1 MTEAELEREK
11 LREDSEARDIIHDVN
26 SLTNKDELQKTR
38 WVWEFLQNAKDTD
51 EGLGVDIIFQLDDDK
66 ITISHNGA
74 PFETKHLIAILHKK
88 STKSL
93 GGDDGTTGKYGTG
106 FVTTHILS
114 KKLSISGVH
123 QNTTGER
130 KFEIE
135 VDRTSASLEE
145 TEALKQM
152 KLSIKTTFDEINK
165 IGNLP
170 IEIFDNYSH
179 TFTYYLNDAAK
190 HYAEKGLDEL
200 EKNVIFTLLIN
211 KGDNDRKRIKSIT
224 IIRDGISSSYEI
236 EPKPSKIGG
245 LNYLSAGEKNGLL
258 YKETPSLI
266 LGIPVEEIGES
277 YALKSLENQAV
288 LFKEFPL
295 IGTENFNLPV
305 FIQHNNFRPTEP
317 RDGIV
322 TKKEDENTKEFTP
335 DSNRT
340 SLLEFKDE
348 YLLFLNTIV
357 NAKIQNLHLLA
368 LSGLPL
374 ELKNY
379 TGRDWYI
386 NDIQKPIR
394 DFLITQELVA
404 TVSGGLIKMGE
415 AKFPVLNLA
424 DDNSFYK
431 ILAGLM
437 PDVVPNNES
446 IGFWDKVVNQETS
459 NWPDIFSITL
469 EQLLGSLPGLINVD
483 EGIPYDSLKNV
494 YQYLQSIN
502 STLGE
507 TYPIYLNEKKE
518 FKVRDGVKLY
528 PPIDDEIKFVSEK
541 LGRNLDLEFL
551 NKGFGNDVPG
561 IAFFDLEQFY
571 KDLNN
576 DVISKI
582 PIEAAKEEQIS
593 AILHI
598 NTLFKTDRA
607 SKRETWLGMVKEL
620 LQDKLGEKKY
630 VTIDYE
636 NYYQPAELWTAKYI
650 CYLIQ
655 KETTIS
661 QFAQLYFD
669 ENLETAYNWLNRF
682 LTYINESREDIKGF
696 LTKYHIIPTQQNK
709 TLVQEK
715 DIEIQH
721 HGVFKAYTEDLFK
734 EDNSRYFDED
744 LKIIALEKC
753 NYNPKEYLIA
763 NKITVTDF
771 RTTDVNFVTK
781 HIDRLFEDDKIAGKV
796 GLTGE
801 LHDVFNTVNSWFD
814 KHSDAASYLKTF
826 AAKRNF
832 LYVISLGD
840 GFSKHIK
847 ALKDSGKSMED
858 ISKLAEI
865 NLSVDHM
872 KRLEAVA
879 NELGPDALILKA
891 QEMIAIREQR
901 LRWQKIGKSAEDAF
915 RKVFEGID
923 MEMELFNPDLGK
935 DFEIILK
942 TKGYSIEIK
951 NVIRG
956 KENVRMS
963 ILQGR
968 TAVVEKDQYALCV
981 LTRPDDE
988 YQIDEKYFT
997 ENANFVTDIGYK
1009 IGDKIK
1015 NWDSGLVNLSLLD
1028 DIKVNL
1034 DNKTESVYVN
1044 RPIWRDAKPFS
1055 EFITDLKNY
1064 FANETH

>member
-51 EGLGVDIIFQLDDDK
+51 EGKGVEIIFQLDNDK
-66 ITISHNGA
+66 IIISHNGT

-114 KKLSISGVH
+114 KKLSIIGIHRNAS
-123 QNTTGER
+123 GER
-130 KFEIE
+130 KFDIE

-152 KLSIKTTFDEINK
+152 KLSIKTTFDKINA
-165 IGNLP
+165 IDNLP
-170 IEIFDNYSH
+170 VEIFEDYNHS
-179 TFTYYLNDAAK
+179 FIYYLTDASR
-190 HYAEKGLDEL
+190 HYAEKGLEEL

-211 KGDNDRKRIKSIT
+211 RGDNQRKRIKSIT
-224 IIRDGISSSYEI
+224 IIRNGNSNLYEI
-236 EPKPSKIGG
+236 EPKVSKIAG
-245 LNYLSAGEKNGLL
+245 LSYLSAGEKKGLL
-258 YKETPSLI
+258 YKESSNLI
-266 LGIPVEEIGES
+266 LGIPVQEIGEI
-277 YALKSLENQAV
+277 YSLQSLDSQAV
-288 LFKEFPL
+288 IFKEFPL

-322 TKKEDENTKEFTP
+322 TKREDEFVLEFTP
-335 DSNRT
+335 DINRAC
-340 SLLEFKDE
+340 LLEFKKE
-348 YLLFLNTIV
+348 YVLFINTLV
-357 NAKIQNLHLLA
+357 NAKALNLHLLT
-368 LSGLPL
+368 LSGLPS
-374 ELKNY
+374 ETKNY
-379 TGRDWYI
+379 TGHEWYA
-386 NDIQKPIR
+386 NNIQKPIR
-394 DFLITQELVA
+394 DLLITHELVS
-404 TVSGGLIKMGE
+404 TVSGGLIKMGQ
-415 AKFPVLNLA
+415 AKFPMLNLA

-431 ILAGLM
+431 VLAGLM
-437 PDVVPNNES
+437 PNEVPDSSS
-446 IGFWDKVVNQETS
+446 IGFWDIVVNQETS
-459 NWPDIFSITL
+459 NWINIFSISL
-469 EQLLGSLPGLINVD
+469 EQLLASLPDLITVG
-483 EGIPYDSLKNV
+483 EAIPYDGLKDV

-507 TYPIYLNEKKE
+507 TYPIYLNEKNE
-518 FKVRDGVKLY
+518 LEVRNGVRIY
-528 PPIDDEIKFVSEK
+528 PTIDDEIKWVSKK
-541 LGRNLDLEFL
+541 LGRDLDSEFL
-551 NKGFGNDVPG
+551 NRGFGKDIPG
-561 IAFFDLEQFY
+561 IAVFDLEQFY

-576 DVISKI
+576 DVISKVS
-582 PIEAAKEEQIS
+582 IETATEEQIS

-607 SKRETWLGMVKEL
+607 SKRETWLSMVREL
-620 LQDKLGEKKY
+620 LKDRLGEKKY
-630 VTIDYE
+630 VSIDYE

-655 KETTIS
+655 KETTMD
-661 QFAQLYFD
+661 QFAQTYFD
-669 ENLETAYNWLNRF
+669 ANLNTAYDWLNGF
-682 LTYINESREDIKGF
+682 LIYINESRDDIKGF
-696 LTKYHIIPTQQNK
+696 LIKYKIIPTQNYLD
-709 TLVQEK
+709 LVKE
-715 DIEIQH
+715 DGVSIQFN
-721 HGVFKAYTEDLFK
+721 GVFKAYTEDLFK
-734 EDNSRYFDED
+734 EDNSRYFDEE
-744 LKIIALEKC
+744 LKVIVVENC

-763 NKITVTDF
+763 NEVSVRDL
-771 RTTDVNFVTK
+771 RTTDVNFITK
-781 HIDRLFEDDKIAGKV
+781 HIDKLFEDPEIASKVAQGGK
-796 GLTGE
+796 

-814 KHSDAASYLKTF
+814 KYSDASSYLKTF
-826 AAKRNF
+826 ASRRNF

-840 GFSKHIK
+840 GFSKHLK
-847 ALKDSGKSMED
+847 ALKDSGKSIED
-858 ISKLAEI
+858 ISKLAKI
-865 NLSVDHM
+865 KLSVEDM
-872 KRLEAVA
+872 KRLETVA
-879 NELGPDALILKA
+879 NELGPDALISKA
-891 QEMIAIREQR
+891 NEMIAIREQR

-915 RKVFEGID
+915 KNVFGSID

-951 NVIRG
+951 NVISG

-968 TAVVEKDQYALCV
+968 TAVVERDHYALCV

-1009 IGDKIK
+1009 IGDKIR
-1015 NWDSGLVNLSLLD
+1015 NWDNGLTSLSLSD

-1055 EFITDLKNY
+1055 EFITDLKTY
-1064 FANETH
+1064 FANEAN